1 MDKPKIRVNIEALDK
16 LEAIKKENNLKSYA
30 SVIDYLLETSHDFK
44 TTNNNF
50 SESQIEEKISK
61 ILAGV
66 NYNSKLLSLL
76 EEFSN
81 TVTDGLLF
89 NENKNTTSD
98 PSDWYKQAKVE
109 VENKIQTKRTQA
121 LSQSKEDYNG

>member
-1 MDKPKIRVNIEALDK
+1 MEEIRIRINPDTLNK
-16 LEAIKKENNLKSYA
+16 LKTMKEEKKFKSYT
-30 SVIDYLLETSHDFK
+30 SLIDYLIEKEFDTSTENSNGIINTDERL
-44 TTNNNF
+44 N
-50 SESQIEEKISK
+50 K

-81 TVTDGLLF
+81 TVTDGLVF

-109 VENKIQTKRTQA
+109 VENKIQMKRTQS
-121 LSQSKEDYNG
+121 LSHSKGDNHE

>member
-1 MDKPKIRVNIEALDK
+1 MEKPKIRINYDTFDK
-16 LEAIKKENNLKSYA
+16 LKTLKEKNNLETFA
-30 SVIDYLLETSHDFK
+30 SVIDYLLEQNQN
-44 TTNNNF
+44 TNIKDNN
-50 SESQIEEKISK
+50 SNIDIDDKINK

-81 TVTDGLLF
+81 TVTDGLVF
-89 NENKNTTSD
+89 NENKNTTND

-109 VENKIQTKRTQA
+109 VENKIQKKRTQS
-121 LSQSKEDYNG
+121 LSYSKEDNHE

>member
-1 MDKPKIRVNIEALDK
+1 MEKPKIRINYNTLDK
-16 LEAIKKENNLKSYA
+16 LETIKKEHNLQTFA
-30 SVIDYLLETSHDFK
+30 NVIDFLIEK
-44 TTNNNF
+44 TEENNYKKSDLDIN
-50 SESQIEEKISK
+50 KKLDK
-61 ILAGV
+61 ILAGT

-81 TVTDGLLF
+81 TVTDGLVI

-98 PSDWYKQAKVE
+98 PSDWYQQAKVE

>member
-1 MDKPKIRVNIEALDK
+1 MEKPKIRINYNTLDK
-16 LEAIKKENNLKSYA
+16 LETIKKEQNLQTYA
-30 SVIDYLLETSHDFK
+30 NVIDFL
-44 TTNNNF
+44 
-50 SESQIEEKISK
+50 IEETEEDNYKKSDLDINKKLDK
-61 ILAGV
+61 ILAGT

-81 TVTDGLLF
+81 TVTEGLVF

>member
-1 MDKPKIRVNIEALDK
+1 MEKPKISTNFDTFHK
-16 LEAIKKENNLKSYA
+16 LKTLKEKNNLETFA
-30 SVIDYLLETSHDFK
+30 SVIDYLLEQNQDTSIK
-44 TTNNNF
+44 NNN
-50 SESQIEEKISK
+50 SNIDTNDKINK

-81 TVTDGLLF
+81 TVTDGLVF

-98 PSDWYKQAKVE
+98 PSDWYKQAKEE
-109 VENKIQTKRTQA
+109 VENKIQMKRTQS
-121 LSQSKEDYNG
+121 LSHSKGDNHE

>member
-1 MDKPKIRVNIEALDK
+1 MEKPKIRINYNTLDK
-16 LEAIKKENNLKSYA
+16 LETIKKEQNLQTFA
-30 SVIDYLLETSHDFK
+30 NVIDFLIEK
-44 TTNNNF
+44 TEENNYKKSDLDIN
-50 SESQIEEKISK
+50 KKLDK
-61 ILAGV
+61 ILAGT

-81 TVTDGLLF
+81 TVTEGLVF

>member
-1 MDKPKIRVNIEALDK
+1 MEKPKIRINYDTFDK
-16 LEAIKKENNLKSYA
+16 LKTLKEKNNLETFA
-30 SVIDYLLETSHDFK
+30 SVIDYLLEQNQDTSIKDNNSNID
-44 TTNNNF
+44 TND
-50 SESQIEEKISK
+50 KINK

-81 TVTDGLLF
+81 TVTDGLVF

-98 PSDWYKQAKVE
+98 PSDWYKQAKEE
-109 VENKIQTKRTQA
+109 VENKIQMKRTQS
-121 LSQSKEDYNG
+121 LSHSKGDNHE

>member
-1 MDKPKIRVNIEALDK
+1 MEKPKIRINYDTFDK
-16 LEAIKKENNLKSYA
+16 LKTLKEKNNLETFA
-30 SVIDYLLETSHDFK
+30 SVIDYLLEQNQDTSIK
-44 TTNNNF
+44 NNN
-50 SESQIEEKISK
+50 SNIDTNDKINK

-81 TVTDGLLF
+81 TVTDGLVF

-98 PSDWYKQAKVE
+98 PSDWYKQAKEE
-109 VENKIQTKRTQA
+109 VENKIQMKRTQS
-121 LSQSKEDYNG
+121 LSHSKGDNHE